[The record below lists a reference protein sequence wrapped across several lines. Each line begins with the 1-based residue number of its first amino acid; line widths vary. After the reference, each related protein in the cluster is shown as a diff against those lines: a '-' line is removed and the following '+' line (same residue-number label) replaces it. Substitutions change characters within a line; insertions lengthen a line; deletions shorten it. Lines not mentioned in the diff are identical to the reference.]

1 MYTIIRTWSYLSHTY
16 YVHVYKNGCLSIAT
30 DEQFLLH
37 RLANAAID
45 IYGMAAVISRYI
57 KSMKLLCIIDVVK
70 KEKICVGRESNPDL
84 LLGRQQC

>member
-1 MYTIIRTWSYLSHTY
+1 MYSNFSLHCEFVYVHGVILSHTY

-57 KSMKLLCIIDVVK
+57 KSMKIIMYY
-70 KEKICVGRESNPDL
+70 
-84 LLGRQQC
+84 